1 MELSAVLLLQ
11 IGVILLSVKA
21 LGGLFERFRLPPMAG
36 EVLAGVILGPFAL
49 GLVQPSEALAMLS
62 DFGLICLLFLIG
74 LNSEYKQLWRIGG
87 VALAVALGGIIL
99 PLVMSVLLIPGP
111 AGLLVGVALT
121 ATSISVPVR
130 ILSDMRRL
138 ESPEGK
144 IVTAASV
151 LDDIIGV
158 LVLAIVTTAGASL
171 LTAGGLALKTVAF
184 LVISLIAAVSITV
197 FWQKRALEMKRRV
210 SERSLLPL
218 FLGVCFLIAWLAT
231 QFGIAA
237 AIGAFIAGVIF
248 SELHDKKTVVG
259 ELQPFFDV
267 FVPLFFFVIGMGVNL
282 ALVPQA
288 GWAALLILFI
298 AIASKVVGCGLPALL
313 VLPPTLA
320 AAVGVSMIPRL
331 EVALIVMGSALSAK
345 LVGADIYSAF
355 VLVAVVTLIIVE
367 PALDFVYAFH
377 PKRHL

>member
-49 GLVQPSEALAMLS
+49 GWVQPSEAIQMLS

-74 LNSEYKQLWRIGG
+74 LNSEYKQLFRIGG
-87 VALAVALGGIIL
+87 VALAVALGGILL
-99 PLVMSVLLIPGP
+99 PIAMSLLLLPG
-111 AGLLVGVALT
+111 ATGLLVGVALT
-121 ATSISVPVR
+121 ATSISVPIRV
-130 ILSDMRRL
+130 LSDMRRL

-144 IVTAASV
+144 IITAASV

-158 LVLAIVTTAGASL
+158 LVLAVVTTAGASL

-197 FWQKRALEMKRRV
+197 FWQKRALEMKRHV
-210 SERSLLPL
+210 SQRSLLPL
-218 FLGVCFLIAWLAT
+218 FLGVCFLVAWLAS

-248 SELHDKKTVVG
+248 SELHDKRTVVA

-282 ALVPQA
+282 WLVPQA
-288 GWAALLILFI
+288 GWAALVILFI
-298 AIASKVVGCGLPALL
+298 AVASKLLGCGLPALL
-313 VLPPTLA
+313 ALPPRLA
-320 AAVGVSMIPRL
+320 AVVGVAMLPRL
-331 EVALIVMGSALSAK
+331 EVALIVMGTALSAK
-345 LVGADIYSAF
+345 LVGADVYSAF
-355 VLVAVVTLIIVE
+355 VLVAVVTLVMVG
-367 PALDFVYAFH
+367 PALELAYAFR